1 VSFSVAEAP
10 FNNCHAIWA
19 RNQVIKAHLIR
30 KVPMNFIET
39 LSPQARLAPESGI
52 VEIFNHARNR
62 EGLIPLWA
70 GEGDTPTPQFISD
83 AAAASLAA
91 GHTFYTYNRGIP
103 DLRRALSDY
112 YVRHF
117 GKTLPSEHFYVVGS
131 GMQAI
136 KLSIEAVCKPGDE
149 AVYLSP
155 AWPNFAATV
164 GLASAIPVPVELDF
178 TDGRWSLDANRLEA
192 AITPKTS
199 AIFINS
205 PSNPTGWTATEDD
218 LKAILDLARKHGL
231 WIIADEIYAL
241 YYFNGT
247 RAPSFLD
254 VMDENDCVLFVNSFS
269 KNWSMTGWR
278 VGWIVAPP
286 ALGQVIEN
294 LVQYSTSGVAEFMQ
308 RGGIVALD
316 QGDALIRE
324 NYEKALKSRDILCD
338 ALIATNRVETLK
350 PDGALYA
357 FLKIDGIKDTRAAA
371 FDIVDRTAVGLAP
384 GTAFG
389 PGGAPFL
396 RACFLRDPAKVQLAA
411 ERLAEYVRGL

>member
-1 VSFSVAEAP
+1 M
-10 FNNCHAIWA
+10 N
-19 RNQVIKAHLIR
+19 LIDS
-30 KVPMNFIET
+30 

-52 VEIFNHARNR
+52 VEIFNHARGR

-70 GEGDTPTPQFISD
+70 GEGDTPTPKFISD
-83 AAAASLAA
+83 AAATSLAA

-103 DLRRALSDY
+103 DLRRAIADY
-112 YVRHF
+112 YARHF
-117 GKTLPSEHFYVVGS
+117 GKTLSPEHFYVVGS

-136 KLSIEAVCKPGDE
+136 KLSIEAVCAPGDE

-155 AWPNFAATV
+155 AWPNFAAAV
-164 GLASAIPVPVELDF
+164 GLAGATPVPVELEF
-178 TDGRWSLDANRLEA
+178 AEGRWSLDANRMKA

-205 PSNPTGWTATEDD
+205 PSNPTGWTATLDD
-218 LKAILDLARKHGL
+218 LKAILDLAREHGL

-241 YYFNGT
+241 YYFNGG

-254 VMDENDCVLFVNSFS
+254 VMDETDRVLFVNSFS

-308 RGGIVALD
+308 RGGIAALD
-316 QGDALIRE
+316 HGDALIRE

-371 FDIVDRTAVGLAP
+371 FDIVDKTAVGLAP

-389 PGGAPFL
+389 AGGSQFL
-396 RACFLRDPAKVQLAA
+396 RACFLRDPAKVAVAA
-411 ERLAEYVRGL
+411 ERLATYIRGL